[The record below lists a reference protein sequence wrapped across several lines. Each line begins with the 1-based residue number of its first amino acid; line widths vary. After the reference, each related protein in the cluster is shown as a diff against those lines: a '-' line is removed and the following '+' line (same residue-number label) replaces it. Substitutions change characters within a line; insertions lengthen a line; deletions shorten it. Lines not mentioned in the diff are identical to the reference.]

1 MKTPSFAITGLILGL
16 AAASFGVPSN
26 KILFTSAEAQDS
38 VVTEDSI
45 PAKAPEKK
53 ADAGKDKLGTPLLL
67 NPVITTG
74 APVITTGGTLNFDAV
89 LFELH
94 GPDKTFRGAN
104 DGVIQAAPAGILT
117 FGTSTTGPAIT
128 SCGTVN
134 LEGAGQTFQ
143 IRLTGNT
150 LTTASE
156 PAQPDLSQQ
165 FLELSSQLAKLKL
178 KRLHPQLLALEVETL
193 KKEISDQLATTKLE
207 EAQEQLKKI
216 VNDHPESPAAHSAR
230 RMLETGATLSPTPDR
245 TNAAISVLPTY

>member
-1 MKTPSFAITGLILGL
+1 MKTPSFAITALILGL

-26 KILFTSAEAQDS
+26 KILLTSAEAQDS
-38 VVTEDSI
+38 AVTENPGSI
-45 PAKAPEKK
+45 KEPEKK
-53 ADAGKDKLGTPLLL
+53 VQAAQDNFGHGLLIS
-67 NPVITTG
+67 PVITPG
-74 APVITTGGTLNFDAV
+74 ATMNVDAM

-117 FGTSTTGPAIT
+117 FGTSTTGPVIT

-156 PAQPDLSQQ
+156 PSQPDLSQQ

-193 KKEISDQLATTKLE
+193 KKEISDQLAITKLE

-216 VNDHPESPAAHSAR
+216 VSDHPESPSAHSAR

-245 TNAAISVLPTY
+245 ANAAISVLPTY